1 MRFSDGVKKYHN
13 EKKESILNSVLNSA
27 QALPSDAED
36 REGII
41 MSTNTTNK
49 NRSGAAMVKTN
60 KSGIIAAA
68 IAILM
73 LGGAVTFYATREKN
87 GGTEIKTSPG
97 GQPGIS
103 AVINDDSKTIDSKTD
118 DSKTNESK
126 TDESKTN
133 DSSEKS
139 DPVVPVADDGAYP
152 TTSPAA
158 VIAPDD
164 KGTIENGFEGYN
176 IEVKYLLEDLWKGLD
191 NYAQHSY
198 GIVVDV
204 SAKDGYELPW
214 ADEEPKKFSH
224 FGEVWIDDGHTGYFH
239 IMKAD
244 TVVTYGYKTQDE
256 EGRDVLRF
264 LIVGE
269 VEDGYEIDKDAK
281 ISFGINVVYWGVGEP
296 FSTEGRFTA
305 SETFDKARTLDF
317 ALTIPY
323 QMEK

>member
-1 MRFSDGVKKYHN
+1 MRFSDGVNKYHN

-27 QALPSDAED
+27 QALPSGEED

-41 MSTNTTNK
+41 MSTNK

-73 LGGAVTFYATREKN
+73 LGGAVTFFATREKN

-103 AVINDDSKTIDSKTD
+103 AVTDDDSKTDESKTDESKTD
-118 DSKTNESK
+118 DSKTN
-126 TDESKTN
+126 
-133 DSSEKS
+133 DSSEKP
-139 DPVVPVADDGAYP
+139 DPVVSATDDGAYP

-191 NYAQHSY
+191 DYAQHSY

-244 TVVTYGYKTQDE
+244 AVVSYGYKTQDE
-256 EGRDVLRF
+256 EGQDVLRF

-269 VEDGYEIDKDAK
+269 VEDGVELDKDAK
-281 ISFGINVVYWGVGEP
+281 ISFGINVVYWGVGDLS
-296 FSTEGRFTA
+296 STEGRFTA
-305 SETFDKARTLDF
+305 SETFDKARTLDL
-317 ALTIPY
+317 ALMIPY
-323 QMEK
+323 QKESADKTEE